1 MPKFKGFGSLKTPRD
16 LVSKL
21 EHDLRR
27 IKEDPE
33 DQYAAFD
40 FFVTAEH
47 IVDWCHPANRQ
58 GREDLRASSPL
69 LRITSHIANGAK
81 HFETTAKRHCSVT
94 DVEVFHWVKPGYVEA
109 GYAEEP
115 LVVQLSPDEA
125 SQLGRNRIDLPS
137 LAQLVFEFWDAEV
150 S

>member
-1 MPKFKGFGSLKTPRD
+1 MSKFKGFGALKTPRD

-21 EHDLRR
+21 EYDLRR
-27 IKEDPE
+27 MKEDPE

-47 IVDWCHPANRQ
+47 IVDWCHPVSGQDRK
-58 GREDLRASSPL
+58 RLRARSPL
-69 LRITSHIANGAK
+69 LRIVSHIANGAK
-81 HFETTAKRHCSVT
+81 HFETTAKLHCSVT
-94 DVEVFHWVKPGYVEA
+94 DIDVFRWVEPGYFET

-137 LAQLVFEFWDAEV
+137 LAQLVFDFWDAELR
-150 S
+150 